1 MALAIRSN
9 RAYGAVAAV
18 VLAGAALGACGTEHM
33 VDSAGTAASAPSV
46 RATGSA
52 TPSTPPVHSA
62 PPSAPAVAPAPRTGA
77 PSGTP
82 GDAGRPAGT
91 ARHDAGHDATGHG
104 APGHDGSASHG
115 TGHDGPAAPGAPD
128 RQQVPGQGAGAP
140 AGTAAQAPPR
150 GTAVT
155 GLTIQH
161 SVETSGK
168 SVALTFDDGP
178 NPVWTPKILALLA
191 RHHAKAT
198 FCEIG
203 PNAQAHPGLVRQIVA
218 AGHRLCDHSVHHD
231 EAQSRKS
238 QGYNQHEILDARDEI
253 ARAAGSGDAPL
264 WYYRAPGGDF
274 SPAIRA
280 IAAGSGLR
288 PLGWTVDSEDWR
300 RPGTDAILATVNH
313 ELKPGSIVLM
323 HDGGG
328 DRSQTVQALAV
339 LLDRLDAAGYTYT
352 FPQR

>member
-1 MALAIRSN
+1 MALTIRSN
-9 RAYGAVAAV
+9 RAFGAVAAV

-33 VDSAGTAASAPSV
+33 VDNAGTAASAPSV
-46 RATGSA
+46 RPTGSA
-52 TPSTPPVHSA
+52 APSRPPVHTA
-62 PPSAPAVAPAPRTGA
+62 PPSAPAAPPAPRTGA
-77 PSGTP
+77 SSGTP
-82 GDAGRPAGT
+82 GDAGRPAGA
-91 ARHDAGHDATGHG
+91 ARHGAGGTTHESRRL
-104 APGHDGSASHG
+104 DGSASHG
-115 TGHDGPAAPGAPD
+115 TGHDGPAAPGATD
-128 RQQVPGQGAGAP
+128 RRQAPGQGAGEP
-140 AGTAAQAPPR
+140 TGAGAQAPPR

-161 SVETSGK
+161 GVEAPGK

-191 RHHAKAT
+191 QHHAKAT

-203 PNAQAHPGLVRQIVA
+203 PNAQAHPDLVRRIVA

-238 QGYNQHEILDARDEI
+238 QVYNQHEILDARDEI
-253 ARAAGSGDAPL
+253 TSAAGSGSAPL

-280 IAAGSGLR
+280 IAAGNGLR

-300 RPGTDAILATVNH
+300 RPGTNAILATVNR

-328 DRSQTVQALAV
+328 DRSQTVRALAV

>member
-1 MALAIRSN
+1 MALTT
-9 RAYGAVAAV
+9 RATRALGAVAAV
-18 VLAGAALGACGTEHM
+18 TLAGATLAACGTEHM
-33 VDSAGTAASAPSV
+33 MQTAGSAASAPSV
-46 RATGSA
+46 RAASPSAPSAPPAPSSAPAA
-52 TPSTPPVHSA
+52 TPSTA
-62 PPSAPAVAPAPRTGA
+62 PGA

-82 GDAGRPAGT
+82 GAARTPAGT
-91 ARHDAGHDATGHG
+91 AHHDAPHHETAHHET
-104 APGHDGSASHG
+104 
-115 TGHDGPAAPGAPD
+115 AAPGTARPQAPAQGAD
-128 RQQVPGQGAGAP
+128 PQRGGAGAH
-140 AGTAAQAPPR
+140 
-150 GTAVT
+150 GTAVQAPARGT
-155 GLTIQH
+155 SMTARSIQH
-161 SVETSGK
+161 GVEAPGR

-178 NPVWTPKILALLA
+178 DPVWTPKVLDVLA

-203 PNAQAHPGLVRQIVA
+203 PNAGAHPDLVRRIAA

-238 QGYNQHEILDARDEI
+238 QEYNRHEILDAQREI
-253 ARAAGSGDAPL
+253 SRAAGSGDTAL

-280 IAAGSGLR
+280 IAADHGLR
-288 PLGWTVDSEDWR
+288 PLGWTVDSDDWR
-300 RPGTDAILATVNH
+300 RPGADAILATVNS
-313 ELKPGSIVLM
+313 ELKPGAIVLM

-328 DRSQTVQALAV
+328 DRSQTVQALET

>member
-1 MALAIRSN
+1 MALTT
-9 RAYGAVAAV
+9 RAHRALGAVAAV
-18 VLAGAALGACGTEHM
+18 TLTGAALAACGTEHT
-33 VDSAGTAASAPSV
+33 SAGAAAAASAPSV
-46 RATGSA
+46 RAT
-52 TPSTPPVHSA
+52 PSTAPSVPSVPSVSSGPSSVPAETPPAGH
-62 PPSAPAVAPAPRTGA
+62 GA

-82 GDAGRPAGT
+82 RAARTPAGT
-91 ARHDAGHDATGHG
+91 SHHDTSHHGTTRHDTT
-104 APGHDGSASHG
+104 APGSGR
-115 TGHDGPAAPGAPD
+115 PQAPG
-128 RQQVPGQGAGAP
+128 G
-140 AGTAAQAPPR
+140 GTDAPR
-150 GTAVT
+150 GTAAHGTSVQAPARDTAVT
-155 GLTIQH
+155 ALSIQH
-161 SVETSGK
+161 GVEAPGR

-178 NPVWTPKILALLA
+178 NPVWTPEVLDVLS

-203 PNAQAHPGLVRQIVA
+203 PNARAHPDLVRRIVA

-238 QGYNQHEILDARDEI
+238 QVYNQHEILDARDEI
-253 ARAAGSGDAPL
+253 ARAAGSGSAPL

-280 IAAGSGLR
+280 IAAGNGLR

-300 RPGTDAILATVNH
+300 RPGTNAILATVNR

-328 DRSQTVQALAV
+328 DRSQTVRALAV

>member
-1 MALAIRSN
+1 MALTT
-9 RAYGAVAAV
+9 RAHRALGAVAAV
-18 VLAGAALGACGTEHM
+18 TLTGAALAACGTEHT
-33 VDSAGTAASAPSV
+33 SAAASAPSV
-46 RATGSA
+46 RAT
-52 TPSTPPVHSA
+52 PSTA
-62 PPSAPAVAPAPRTGA
+62 PSVPSVPSVSSGPSSAPAETPPAGHGA

-82 GDAGRPAGT
+82 RAARTPAGT
-91 ARHDAGHDATGHG
+91 SHHDTSHHGTTRHDTT
-104 APGHDGSASHG
+104 APGSGR
-115 TGHDGPAAPGAPD
+115 PQAPG
-128 RQQVPGQGAGAP
+128 GGADA
-140 AGTAAQAPPR
+140 PR
-150 GTAVT
+150 GTAAHGASVQAPARDTAVT
-155 GLTIQH
+155 ALSIQH
-161 SVETSGK
+161 GVEAPGR

-178 NPVWTPKILALLA
+178 NPVWTPQVLDVLA

-203 PNAQAHPGLVRQIVA
+203 PNARAHPDLVRRIVA

-238 QGYNQHEILDARDEI
+238 QEYNRHEILDARDEI
-253 ARAAGSGDAPL
+253 SRAVGTGTPL

-280 IAAGSGLR
+280 IAADHGLR

-300 RPGTDAILATVNH
+300 RPGTDTILATVNR
-313 ELKPGSIVLM
+313 ELKPGAIVLM

-328 DRSQTVQALAV
+328 DRSQTVRALRI